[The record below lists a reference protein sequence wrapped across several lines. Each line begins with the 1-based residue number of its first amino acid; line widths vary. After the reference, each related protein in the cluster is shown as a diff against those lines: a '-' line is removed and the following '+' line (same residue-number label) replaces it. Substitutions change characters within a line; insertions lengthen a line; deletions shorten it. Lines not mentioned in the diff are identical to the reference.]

1 MARRAPTELSLALEL
16 SWGVSR
22 ATMRPLV
29 NAQACSNRKLECL
42 RNLAILR
49 RDRGRMIETILE

>member
-1 MARRAPTELSLALEL
+1 MARRAPKKLSLALEL

-29 NAQACSNRKLECL
+29 PQGCSNRKLECL
-42 RNLAILR
+42 RNLAIVQ
-49 RDRGRMIETILE
+49 RDRGRMI